1 MSIEIL
7 TREDLHAF
15 KNDLLMD
22 IRKILTEHSSTSKKW
37 LRTKEMLKLLQIS
50 PGTLQNYRINGTL
63 KFSRVGTTIYY
74 SLVDIEE
81 LLNKK
86 ISLKT

>member
-7 TREDLHAF
+7 TREDLHVF
-15 KNDLLMD
+15 KNELLMD
-22 IRKILTEHSSTSKKW
+22 IRKILIEDGRTTKKW
-37 LRTKEMLKLLQIS
+37 LRTKEVIKLLQVS
-50 PGTLQNYRINGTL
+50 PGTLQNYRINGFL

-74 SLVDIEE
+74 SLMDIEE

-86 ISLKT
+86 NTT